1 MILVMIHIIIII
13 LIGHSWGSPH
23 DPGNNPDCTSRYLMN
38 EFAQD
43 STEGSHRVRR
53 DIKDQFNFL
62 TQNKLFSFFIEIF
75 SV

>member
-1 MILVMIHIIIII
+1 MILVMIHIII
-13 LIGHSWGSPH
+13 LPIGHSWGSPH
-23 DPGNNPDCTSRYLMN
+23 DPGNDPDCTSQYLMN

-53 DIKDQFNFL
+53 DKRSF

-75 SV
+75 SM